1 MNGITL
7 GIARLSLD
15 ERRKVKGTAYAGGV
29 LSYYGNHIAIDLDSL
44 QFSGKQIPLLHN
56 HDRDRCVGYGWLAR
70 EGKALTVH
78 GEMLGNDHAAEII
91 KAADDGLEWQMSV
104 HIEAGRGLTRHAGD
118 IVNGEALAVDD
129 VLVMTD
135 GVIREVSF
143 TPTGVDADTSANI
156 LSLSLTFQPTE
167 PHINSVCGSEPEGAM
182 PSQVNLTARKGGTS
196 TKEIPMNKPDN
207 TPDERDARIAELEAK
222 LAQQQTESRLKE
234 LKALGIDGDNAAT
247 LAKAPDD
254 VFAAL
259 TAQFA
264 VQNKQQAVLGAN
276 YSGGEDKVQRRPNPL
291 LKNKE

>member
-7 GIARLSLD
+7 GVLRLSLD

-29 LSYYGNHIAIDLDSL
+29 LSYYGDHIAIDLDSL

-78 GEMLGNDHAAEII
+78 GEMLSNDHAAEII

-104 HIEAGRGLTRHAGD
+104 HIEAGRVLTRHAGD
-118 IVNGEALAVDD
+118 IINGEALAVDD

-143 TPTGVDADTSANI
+143 TPTGVDADTSASI
-156 LSLSLTFQPTE
+156 LSLSL
-167 PHINSVCGSEPEGAM
+167 
-182 PSQVNLTARKGGTS
+182 

-222 LAQQQTESRLKE
+222 LAQQQTETRLKE
-234 LKALGIDGDNAAT
+234 LKALGIDGDSAAT

-254 VFAAL
+254 VFVAL

-264 VQNKQQAVLGAN
+264 LQNKQQAVLGAN
-276 YSGGEDKVQRRPNPL
+276 YSGGEDEEQRRPNPL